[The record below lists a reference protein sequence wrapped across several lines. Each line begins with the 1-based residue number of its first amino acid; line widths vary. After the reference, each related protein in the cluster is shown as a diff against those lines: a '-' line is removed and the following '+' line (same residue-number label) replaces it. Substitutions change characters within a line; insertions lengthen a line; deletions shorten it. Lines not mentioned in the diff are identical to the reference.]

1 MLLRRVSVLAALM
14 VALGSAVAVAKPNFD
29 FSQTVAQN
37 QPGQGRG
44 ERGKDR
50 MMQQLGLNA
59 QQMQDIQ
66 AIREKY
72 KPQMQPI
79 MENLRQAKQEMRQLK
94 TNNASADQIAQQ
106 QQKMQG
112 LKKQMQDL
120 KTASMSEIRAKLTTE
135 QQAKFDEMKK
145 NRQANGRN
153 YTGKNR
159 GQQSPAA
166 PTQSL

>member
-1 MLLRRVSVLAALM
+1 MLLRRVSVLAVLM
-14 VALGSAVAVAKPNFD
+14 VALGSAVAVAKPNFEP
-29 FSQTVAQN
+29 SQTVAQN

-50 MMQQLGLNA
+50 MTQQLGLSA
-59 QQMQDIQ
+59 QQVQEIQ

-79 MENLRQAKQEMRQLK
+79 IQNLRQAKQEMRQLK

-106 QQKMQG
+106 EQKVQG

-120 KTASMSEIRAKLTTE
+120 KTASMSEIRVTLTTE
-135 QQAKFDEMKK
+135 Q
-145 NRQANGRN
+145 
-153 YTGKNR
+153 
-159 GQQSPAA
+159 
-166 PTQSL
+166 